1 MDFEYTEKLLK
12 NNSYSAYSRHD
23 LLFSMSCIFE
33 EDDADIEIIFAVP
46 ADFLQSWMMHETGK
60 YWTFEELQKWL
71 QGKYTSS
78 DSEDILEKAALQN
91 KVAFYDIDY
100 REVIPF

>member
-1 MDFEYTEKLLK
+1 MDFEDAEKLLK
-12 NNSYSAYSRHD
+12 DNNYCAYGRHD
-23 LLFSMSCIFE
+23 LLFSLSCLFE
-33 EDDADIEIIFAVP
+33 EDDADIEIVFAVP

-60 YWTFEELQKWL
+60 YWTFEEIQKWL
-71 QGKYTSS
+71 QEKYISE

-100 REVIPF
+100 RDVIPF